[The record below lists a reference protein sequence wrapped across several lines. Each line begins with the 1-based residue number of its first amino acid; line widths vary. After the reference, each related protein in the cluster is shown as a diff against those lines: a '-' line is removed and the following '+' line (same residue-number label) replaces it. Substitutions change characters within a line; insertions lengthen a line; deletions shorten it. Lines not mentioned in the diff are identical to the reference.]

1 MFVLRVNGCP
11 EYIVSFFS
19 VYFENRYIKL
29 YSDGIHLLR
38 RVDRGCPQ
46 GSVCGPLVWNVSYND
61 IFNLKNFTLGD
72 TEVRVRCYADDT
84 QLLIIIIGKDIPS
97 IKYLGDELCRA
108 FHRYCEVN
116 GLALNVG
123 KSNCVLFAD
132 NRKVDTF
139 SLGVL
144 STVIAMVEHTRIL
157 GIFFDRKLSFRYH
170 CAETVRRLEA
180 ITGRFMKFA
189 GSQFKFNGR
198 SLRLIYKA
206 AIVPLICYGTALY
219 GPGYLVRYNLQ
230 ALHRVQSYWTLWV
243 IKGYRTTST
252 LTLCVISGVIPVE
265 LYIAQHVSRFL
276 IRNWT
281 LASKSQH
288 VVELADL
295 LLPELGVRGGHELVS
310 DFSELGGRSPGMLSQ
325 QDGNKLFLRMVR
337 SYDMGKNYA
346 VLTSVSL
353 P

>member
-11 EYIVSFFS
+11 KYIVSFFS

-38 RVDRGCPQ
+38 RVR
-46 GSVCGPLVWNVSYND
+46 SCGTYH
-61 IFNLKNFTLGD
+61 IFNLNKFTLGD

-84 QLLIIIIGKDIPS
+84 QLLIIGKDIPS

-123 KSNCVLFAD
+123 KSNCVLFAG

-139 SLGVL
+139 SLGAL

-180 ITGRFMKFA
+180 IITGRFMKFA

-206 AIVPLICYGTALY
+206 AIVPIICY
-219 GPGYLVRYNLQ
+219 
-230 ALHRVQSYWTLWV
+230 
-243 IKGYRTTST
+243 
-252 LTLCVISGVIPVE
+252 
-265 LYIAQHVSRFL
+265 
-276 IRNWT
+276 
-281 LASKSQH
+281 
-288 VVELADL
+288 
-295 LLPELGVRGGHELVS
+295 
-310 DFSELGGRSPGMLSQ
+310 
-325 QDGNKLFLRMVR
+325 
-337 SYDMGKNYA
+337 
-346 VLTSVSL
+346 
-353 P
+353 